1 MSCPILRFNPALS
14 LPLDAAPAPLPPVA
28 WEDEEEAFGRR
39 YDEVGEDEVFFFWMK
54 VKQKLVVGST
64 LYVE

>member
-39 YDEVGEDEVFFFWMK
+39 YDEVGEDEVFFLLSDGPFGPGGL
-54 VKQKLVVGST
+54 LVI
-64 LYVE
+64 LA